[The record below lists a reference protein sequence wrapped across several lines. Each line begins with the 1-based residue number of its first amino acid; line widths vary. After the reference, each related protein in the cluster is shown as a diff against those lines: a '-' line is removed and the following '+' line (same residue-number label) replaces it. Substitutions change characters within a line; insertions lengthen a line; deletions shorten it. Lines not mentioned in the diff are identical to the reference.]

1 MFRRIL
7 LFIFLPLTL
16 LLINAQ
22 FLVLNQSFYE
32 KEFIKH
38 DVYIHFEE
46 LSKEEIDSEVTST
59 ILFLKGKG
67 ELSSDFFNNKEKQHL
82 HDVRSLL
89 KDYKV
94 STFIL
99 IGITLFLIFLTRK
112 DRNAFV
118 YACMVTI
125 GVLLLILFLVSIN
138 FSTIFTKFH
147 EVSFPNDLWLLNP
160 EKDNLINLFPQAFF
174 YDTFFLIGRN
184 TLLSALL
191 LLIIIRIK
199 QKIYKNK
206 RITKNYE

>member
-1 MFRRIL
+1 MFRRIF

-22 FLVLNQSFYE
+22 FLVVNQSFYE
-32 KEFIKH
+32 KEFVKY
-38 DVYIHFEE
+38 DVYTHFE
-46 LSKEEIDSEVTST
+46 LSKEEINSEVAST
-59 ILFLKGKG
+59 ILFLKGKS
-67 ELSSDFFNNKEKQHL
+67 ELSSDFFNHKEKQHL

-89 KDYKV
+89 KDYKI

-125 GVLLLILFLVSIN
+125 GILLLILFLVSIN
-138 FSTIFTKFH
+138 FDTLFTKFH
-147 EVSFPNDLWLLNP
+147 EISFSNDLWLLNP
-160 EKDNLINLFPQAFF
+160 EKDNLINLFPQEFF
-174 YDTFFLIGRN
+174 YDTFFVIGRN
-184 TLLSALL
+184 TLLSALV

-206 RITKNYE
+206 RIIIEHE